1 MEITSK
7 AELVLENKSA
17 LVEFYPEQQTIV
29 CTVLSTFLPRTDF
42 ISLFNKIGDFVKS
55 HTVKKMIFDK
65 SALKVFDQSS
75 MEWYHLE
82 WKQSMLRYGLSVYR
96 KILPKDQ
103 LFRKSV
109 EFGRAKIVR
118 ENPQFE
124 LNAFDIQYCESVEE
138 AMSK

>member
-1 MEITSK
+1 METTIK
-7 AELVLENKSA
+7 AELVLENKNA

-29 CTVLSTFLPRTDF
+29 CTVRSAFLPRTEF
-42 ISLFNKIGDFVKS
+42 IALFNKIGDFVKS
-55 HTVKKMIFDK
+55 NPVKKLIFDK
-65 SALKVFDQSS
+65 SALKVFDQPS

-82 WKQSMLRYGLSVYR
+82 WKQSMLHYGLSVYR

-124 LNAFDIQYCESVEE
+124 LSAFDIQYCESVEE